1 MAGLIL
7 RIQVLWIQV
16 LVIQERAKMTSKPG
30 QLAVV
35 STPIG
40 NLGDFS
46 PRAAEILATAN
57 ILACEDTR
65 MTRKLLALTGHQTNA
80 KLMPYHDHNGHN
92 MRPKLL
98 SAMANG
104 LHVVL
109 VSDAGTPLVS
119 DPGYKLVAAA
129 HERGFQVTAIPG
141 ASAVLAGLACAG
153 LPSDRFLFA
162 GFVPHNSSGARKA
175 FTEFANLPVT
185 SIWFESPRRL
195 AASLAV
201 MAEVFGPRLG
211 VVARELTKLH
221 EQLHR
226 APLDE
231 LAELFAQQAAPR
243 GEVVVLVEGASQTT
257 PVFDDIMLKTML
269 AEEMRDSSLRDA
281 VKNVTEIS
289 GEPRGKIYKLAIELD
304 N

>member
-1 MAGLIL
+1 
-7 RIQVLWIQV
+7 
-16 LVIQERAKMTSKPG
+16 MTSKPG
-30 QLAVV
+30 QLVVV

-46 PRAAEILATAN
+46 PRAAEILATAD

-98 SAMANG
+98 SAIANG
-104 LHVVL
+104 LHVAL

-129 HERGFQVTAIPG
+129 HERGFQVTAVPG
-141 ASAVLAGLACAG
+141 ASAVLAALACAG

-162 GFVPHNSSGARKA
+162 GFVPHKSNGARKA
-175 FTEFANLPVT
+175 FSEFADLPVT

-195 AASLAV
+195 AASLAA

-221 EQLHR
+221 EQLYR

-231 LAELFAQQAAPR
+231 LADIFAQQASPR

-257 PVFDDIMLKTML
+257 PVFDEKILKTML
-269 AEEMRDSSLRDA
+269 AEEMRDNSLRDA
-281 VKNVTEIS
+281 VKNVTAIS
-289 GEPRGKIYKLAIELD
+289 GLPHGKIYKLAIKLD